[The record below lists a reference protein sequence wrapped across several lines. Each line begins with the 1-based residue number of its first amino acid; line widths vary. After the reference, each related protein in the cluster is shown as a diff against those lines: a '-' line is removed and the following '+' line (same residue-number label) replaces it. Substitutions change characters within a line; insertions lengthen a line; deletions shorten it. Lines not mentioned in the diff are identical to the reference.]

1 MSEMTRRKFISTTTR
16 ILASAPLAGALG
28 TLPACSNKVQPNILI
43 LMVDQMQTPPEG
55 YRNGEGAAPGLK
67 EVLGFHPLSS
77 GNDYAKYFQGLMRL
91 RKNAVVM
98 RKHYTASAACVPSRA
113 SIMTGQYPSVTGVT
127 QTDGN
132 YKSAHDV
139 PFLDPAGI
147 PTIGDW
153 FRAAGYS
160 THYFG
165 KWHVSEPDDTD
176 YLEPW
181 GFADWEQSYPEAH
194 GGSASNL
201 GAYRDVEFTHAVE
214 SFFAGKSSGASAEP
228 WLAVGSLV
236 NPHDISAYPIN
247 WQTPPVP
254 GQAPTGTGV
263 VDWENY
269 PPPIGIPPQG
279 AVSHLGGIREENL
292 VDLNPDGFPQ
302 DNSALPRTYGETLH
316 DKPRCQKDYS
326 LKWGLAMESNA
337 DYGLQG
343 TPFKSPQ
350 PFQLQGGQAEAWSL
364 GYNQFY
370 FYCQYLADLQL
381 RKILQALDNSGLA
394 ENTIVVFLSDHGE
407 MAGAH
412 GGMIQKWHNAYE
424 EAVRVPMVISSPL
437 VNENE
442 DEIREI
448 CQPTSSIDLAPT
460 LLGLAGLC
468 ECSVRRTMEENGI
481 TAVKS
486 LAGADLS
493 GHVRGWCRDR
503 IKGPDGLPRP
513 GVFFMTNDMITEKGG
528 NPDDPK
534 PAQYEA
540 FLANVDAR
548 IQEGYD
554 LADGTVCQPNN
565 VRALCT
571 GDWKIVHYVDPNG
584 VETDEWE
591 LYCLETDPVEET
603 NLVDFSTGLLREDV
617 DVPGMTRHELEHKHR
632 HLKEELARQEAD
644 IIGTTA

>member
-1 MSEMTRRKFISTTTR
+1 MAEISRRKFISTATKM
-16 ILASAPLAGALG
+16 LAAAPLAGAMG
-28 TLPACSNKVQPNILI
+28 ALPGCSNRTRPNILVI
-43 LMVDQMQTPPEG
+43 MVDQMQTPPEG
-55 YRNGEGAAPGLK
+55 YGNDEGAAQGLK
-67 EVLGFHPLSS
+67 EVLGFRTLSAD
-77 GNDYAKYFQGLMRL
+77 NAYAKYFPGLLRL
-91 RKNAVVM
+91 RQNAVVM
-98 RKHYTASAACVPSRA
+98 KKHYTASAACVPSRA

-132 YKSAHDV
+132 YKSAQDV
-139 PFLDPAGI
+139 PFLDPDGI

-165 KWHVSEPDDTD
+165 KWHVSEPNDTD

-201 GAYRDVEFTHAVE
+201 GTYRDVEFTHAVE
-214 SFFAGKSSGASAEP
+214 RFFAAKCTGASAEP
-228 WLAVGSLV
+228 WLAVASLV

-254 GQAPTGTGV
+254 DEAPTGTGV

-279 AVSHLGGIREENL
+279 AVSHLGGIREDNL

-302 DNSALPRTYGETLH
+302 ENSALPRTYGETLH

-337 DYGLQG
+337 DYGLHG

-381 RKILQALDNSGLA
+381 RKILQALDNSGLN

-424 EAVRVPMVISSPL
+424 ETVRVPMVVSSPL
-437 VNENE
+437 VNRSRTEM
-442 DEIREI
+442 REVH
-448 CQPTSSIDLAPT
+448 QPTSSIDLAPT
-460 LLGLAGLC
+460 LLGLAGLR
-468 ECSVRRTMEENGI
+468 EQELLRSMQEDGI
-481 TAVKS
+481 AAAMPF
-486 LAGADLS
+486 AGADLS
-493 GHVRGWCRDR
+493 AHVQGWCR
-503 IKGPDGLPRP
+503 GPVRGADGLPRP
-513 GVFFMTNDMITEKGG
+513 GVFFMTNDMITEKGAH
-528 NPDDPK
+528 PDDPK
-534 PAQYEA
+534 PAQYNA
-540 FLANVDAR
+540 FLANVDTR

-554 LADGTVCQPNN
+554 LAPGTVCQPNN

-584 VETDEWE
+584 VEADEWE
-591 LYCLETDPVEET
+591 LYCLDTDPIEET
-603 NLVDFSTGLLREDV
+603 NLVDFRTGALREDIT
-617 DVPGMTRHELEHKHR
+617 VPGLTRRELEHR
-632 HLKEELARQEAD
+632 HAQLKRELARQEAAA
-644 IIGTTA
+644 IGTA